1 MHKGPAYLLCSFTNN
16 NTVVEKR
23 RCNNPGNRFRIFR
36 MMVKSYLR
44 TMLGRV
50 LKIEIQCN
58 LEQQDRLDV
67 SMKKE
72 TMRVDNTDYLH

>member
-1 MHKGPAYLLCSFTNN
+1 M
-16 NTVVEKR
+16 
-23 RCNNPGNRFRIFR
+23 
-36 MMVKSYLR
+36 KSYLR